1 MINSK
6 ELKNY
11 LVLGLFLSGILLSLL
26 FTQNIFAR
34 RENTGFVYMEAPLVV
49 EKDKSSSLPLEA
61 KKTGTKT
68 SLPAKP
74 EVVPFSSPK
83 VLRASYPVYPQE
95 ALDNNIEGVVVL
107 DLNISEKGLVSNV
120 SLNSS
125 SGNKILD
132 DSAINAVSSW
142 IFDPAKKGL
151 VAVESMYRV
160 PIRFFIKK

>member
-11 LVLGLFLSGILLSLL
+11 IVFGLFLSGILLFLL
-26 FTQNIFAR
+26 FSQNIFVN
-34 RENTGFVYMEAPLVV
+34 RESTGFVYMEAPLVV
-49 EKDKSSSLPLEA
+49 ERDKSATLPLEA
-61 KKTGTKT
+61 KKTGTKS
-68 SLPAKP
+68 SLPANP

-107 DLNISEKGLVSNV
+107 DLNINEKGIVSNI

-125 SGNKILD
+125 SGSNVLD

-142 IFDPAKKGL
+142 TFDPAKRGL